1 MKNTLVALMIGLT
14 FSAHG
19 QMQDGQTCLFT
30 CIKHLDPIKSVD
42 QLIRNFHQLTHPR
55 QNVYTDGAIGTIREV
70 AQFIGSE
77 VHTKNL
83 NGTSITGALDSGYV
97 EK

>member
-1 MKNTLVALMIGLT
+1 MLYRENTCREIMKNTLVALMIGLT

-42 QLIRNFHQLTHPR
+42 QLIRNFHQLTRTR

-70 AQFIGSE
+70 A
-77 VHTKNL
+77 
-83 NGTSITGALDSGYV
+83 
-97 EK
+97 